1 MTEQAALEFRVVLDA
16 KMLRKMQLAGY
27 DVAEDLALLAKATDA
42 LIAHD
47 EAVFAGR
54 AVAL

>member
-1 MTEQAALEFRVVLDA
+1 MTDQATLEFRVVLDA

-27 DVAEDLALLAKATDA
+27 DVAEDLARLAASTDA

-47 EAVFAGR
+47 EAVYAGR